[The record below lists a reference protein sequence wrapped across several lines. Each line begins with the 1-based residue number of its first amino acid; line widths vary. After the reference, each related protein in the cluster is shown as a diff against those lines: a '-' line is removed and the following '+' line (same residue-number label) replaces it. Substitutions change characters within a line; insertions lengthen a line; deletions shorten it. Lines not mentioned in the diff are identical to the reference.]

1 MITSPHRARLL
12 RTRLPAAPTAV
23 ALVLHGGAEV
33 STRRVRAL
41 NPAVIRLRPVAWSI
55 AARVRNVAVYRLQF
69 STYGWNGTGHEAQR
83 DARWAVA
90 GLQRRHPGL
99 PIVLVGHSMGARTAL
114 HVGGEPG
121 IPGVVLLTP
130 WAPATDPVEQ
140 LSGRTLLVAQG
151 SADTMCPE
159 PENRAYFLRAAD
171 EGAIVQRTVFPGLG
185 HSMLKRFW
193 VWHRFAD
200 DGVRRLS

>member
-1 MITSPHRARLL
+1 MLTSPDHARLF
-12 RTRLPAAPTAV
+12 RTRAPAAPKAV

-33 STRRVRAL
+33 STRRVRARNL
-41 NPAVIRLRPVAWSI
+41 AVIRLRPVAWSI
-55 AARVRNVAVYRLQF
+55 AARVRHVAVYRLQF
-69 STYGWNGTGHEAQR
+69 ATYGWNSRGEEAQR
-83 DARWAVA
+83 DARWALA
-90 GLQRRHPGL
+90 GLRRRHPGL

-114 HVGGEPG
+114 HVGGDPAV
-121 IPGVVLLTP
+121 PGVVLLTP
-130 WAPATDPVEQ
+130 WAPVTDPVEQ
-140 LSGRTLLVAQG
+140 LSGRTVVVAQG

-171 EGAIVQRTVFPGLG
+171 EGVVVERTVFAGLG
-185 HSMLKRFW
+185 HFMLKRFW